1 MPETVPEPNADDTVV
16 LDAAVLDGVVAEGA
30 VLDGAAPEGA
40 AADKGAP
47 ERAALD
53 KGAQWRDDPQTITR
67 LRADPRTG
75 VLVVRERRVPLDDGL
90 ILLSA
95 GDPVLARTREW
106 ALLGRRADGSGL
118 LLALQDPED
127 DTDADGSWAP
137 RWSDLREA
145 LPVVDEVDAEL
156 VVSAIA
162 LAGWLHDAGFCPAC
176 GSAAELRQ
184 SGWSRHCPSC
194 GREHFPRT
202 DPAVIVAVQSA
213 DGERLLLGANAQWK
227 GRFYS
232 CFAGFVEA
240 GESLETT
247 VHRELFE
254 EAGVRV
260 RDVEYFSSQ
269 PWPFPRSLMVG
280 FHATAVDEDGVQG
293 DGEEIIDVRWL
304 TRAEVGSALEGNGP
318 VGLPGAASIA
328 HRLIVDWLRR

>member
-1 MPETVPEPNADDTVV
+1 MAPLA
-16 LDAAVLDGVVAEGA
+16 DAASEGA
-30 VLDGAAPEGA
+30 SLD
-40 AADKGAP
+40 
-47 ERAALD
+47 RAAE
-53 KGAQWRDDPQTITR
+53 WRDDPQTLPR
-67 LRADPRTG
+67 LRADPRTR
-75 VLVVRERRVPLDDGL
+75 VLVVRERRVPLGDGL
-90 ILLSA
+90 ILVPA
-95 GDPVLARTREW
+95 DDAVLARTREW
-106 ALLGRRADGSGL
+106 ALLGRRPDGSGL
-118 LLALQDPED
+118 LLALQEPED

-145 LPVVDEVDAEL
+145 LPLVDAADGEL
-156 VVSAIA
+156 VVAAIA
-162 LAGWLHDAGFCPAC
+162 LAGWLRDAGFCPAC
-176 GSAAELRQ
+176 GRPAELRQ
-184 SGWSRHCPSC
+184 SGWSRHCGSC

-240 GESLETT
+240 GEALETT

-260 RDVEYFSSQ
+260 RDVTYFSSQ

-280 FHATAVDEDGVQG
+280 FHATAVDDTEVHG

-304 TRAEVGSALEGNGP
+304 SRAEIGSALAGDGP
-318 VGLPGAASIA
+318 VGLPGEASIA
-328 HRLIVDWLRR
+328 HRLIVDWYRR

>member
-1 MPETVPEPNADDTVV
+1 MTVPETVPEPVADDAAV
-16 LDAAVLDGVVAEGA
+16 LDAAVLDGVV
-30 VLDGAAPEGA
+30 PEGA
-40 AADKGAP
+40 SLD
-47 ERAALD
+47 RA
-53 KGAQWRDDPQTITR
+53 GEWRDDPGAIPR
-67 LRADPRTG
+67 LRADSRTG
-75 VLVVRERRVPLDDGL
+75 VLVVRERRVPLGDDGL
-90 ILLSA
+90 IVV
-95 GDPVLARTREW
+95 GPDDPVLARTREW
-106 ALLGRRADGSGL
+106 ALLGRRPDGTGL

-145 LPVVDEVDAEL
+145 LPVVDAADGEL
-156 VVSAIA
+156 VVAAIA
-162 LAGWLHDAGFCPAC
+162 LAGWLRDAGFCPAC
-176 GSAAELRQ
+176 GHAADLRQ
-184 SGWSRHCPSC
+184 SGWSRHCGSC

-240 GESLETT
+240 GEALETT

-260 RDVEYFSSQ
+260 RDVTYFSSQ

-280 FHATAVDEDGVQG
+280 FHATAVDDAGVHG

-304 TRAEVGSALEGNGP
+304 SRAEIGSALAGDGP
-318 VGLPGAASIA
+318 VGLPGEASIA
-328 HRLIVDWLRR
+328 HRLIVDWYRR

>member
-1 MPETVPEPNADDTVV
+1 MTVPETVPEPLADDATA
-16 LDAAVLDGVVAEGA
+16 LDTAVLDGVV
-30 VLDGAAPEGA
+30 PEGA
-40 AADKGAP
+40 SLD
-47 ERAALD
+47 RA
-53 KGAQWRDDPQTITR
+53 GEWRDDPGVIPR

-75 VLVVRERRVPLDDGL
+75 VLVVRERRVPLGDDGL
-90 ILLSA
+90 ILVPA
-95 GDPVLARTREW
+95 GDAVLARTREW
-106 ALLGRRADGSGL
+106 ALLGRRPDGSGL
-118 LLALQDPED
+118 LLALQDPDD

-137 RWSDLREA
+137 QWSDLREA
-145 LPVVDEVDAEL
+145 LPVVGAADGEL
-156 VVSAIA
+156 VVAAIA
-162 LAGWLHDAGFCPAC
+162 LAGWLRDAAFCPTC
-176 GSAAELRQ
+176 GHAAELRQ
-184 SGWSRHCPSC
+184 NGWSRHCPSC

-254 EAGVRV
+254 ESGVRV
-260 RDVEYFSSQ
+260 RDVRYFSSQ

-280 FHATAVDEDGVQG
+280 FHATAIDEQTARG

-304 TRAEVGSALEGNGP
+304 TREEIGSALAGSGP

-328 HRLIVDWLRR
+328 HRLIADWYRR

>member
-1 MPETVPEPNADDTVV
+1 MPETVPEPVADDAAA
-16 LDAAVLDGVVAEGA
+16 LDAAVLDGVV
-30 VLDGAAPEGA
+30 PEGA
-40 AADKGAP
+40 SLD
-47 ERAALD
+47 RA
-53 KGAQWRDDPQTITR
+53 GEWREDPDAIPR
-67 LRADPRTG
+67 LRADGRTG
-75 VLVVRERRVPLDDGL
+75 VLVVRERRVPLGDDGL
-90 ILLSA
+90 ILVPA

-106 ALLGRRADGSGL
+106 ALLGRRPDGTGL

-145 LPVVDEVDAEL
+145 LPVVDAADGEL
-156 VVSAIA
+156 VVAAIA
-162 LAGWLHDAGFCPAC
+162 LAGWLRDAGFCPAC
-176 GSAAELRQ
+176 GHPAELRQ
-184 SGWSRHCPSC
+184 NGWSRHCVSC

-227 GRFYS
+227 GRFHS

-247 VHRELFE
+247 VHREIFE

-260 RDVEYFSSQ
+260 RDLRYFASQ

-280 FHATAVDEDGVQG
+280 FHATAVDEQAAHG

-304 TRAEVGSALEGNGP
+304 TRAEIGSALAGSGP

-328 HRLIVDWLRR
+328 HRLIVDWYRR

>member
-1 MPETVPEPNADDTVV
+1 MPETVPEPP
-16 LDAAVLDGVVAEGA
+16 AVGVPPLVDVAVE
-30 VLDGAAPEGA
+30 DGAL
-40 AADKGAP
+40 D
-47 ERAALD
+47 RAAE
-53 KGAQWRDDPQTITR
+53 WRDDPQTLPR
-67 LRADPRTG
+67 LRADPRTR
-75 VLVVRERRVPLDDGL
+75 VLVVRERRVPLGDGL
-90 ILLSA
+90 ILVPA
-95 GDPVLARTREW
+95 DDAVLARTREW
-106 ALLGRRADGSGL
+106 ALLGRGSDGGGL
-118 LLALQDPED
+118 LLALQEPED

-145 LPVVDEVDAEL
+145 LPLVDAADGEL
-156 VVSAIA
+156 VVAAIA
-162 LAGWLHDAGFCPAC
+162 LAGWLRDAGFCPAC
-176 GSAAELRQ
+176 GSPAELRQ
-184 SGWSRHCPSC
+184 SGWSRHCGSC

-254 EAGVRV
+254 ESGVRV
-260 RDVEYFSSQ
+260 RDVTYVSSQ

-280 FHATAVDEDGVQG
+280 FHATAVDDAEAHG

-304 TRAEVGSALEGNGP
+304 SRDEIGSALAGEGP

-328 HRLIVDWLRR
+328 HRLIVDWYRR

>member
-1 MPETVPEPNADDTVV
+1 MPETVPEPR
-16 LDAAVLDGVVAEGA
+16 AAVA
-30 VLDGAAPEGA
+30 GAAPE
-40 AADKGAP
+40 
-47 ERAALD
+47 RFALD
-53 KGAQWRDDPQTITR
+53 RAGEWRDDPDTIAR
-67 LRADPRTG
+67 LRADARTR
-75 VLVVRERRVPLDDGL
+75 VLVVRERRVPLDEGV
-90 ILLSA
+90 ILVA
-95 GDPVLARTREW
+95 ADDPVLTRTREW
-106 ALLGRRADGSGL
+106 ALLGRRPDGSGL

-145 LPVVDEVDAEL
+145 LPVLDPADGEL
-156 VVSAIA
+156 VVAAIA
-162 LAGWLHDAGFCPAC
+162 LAGWLRDAGFCPAC

-184 SGWSRHCPSC
+184 SGWSRRCGSC
-194 GREHFPRT
+194 GRDHFPRT

-254 EAGVRV
+254 EAGVHV
-260 RDVEYFSSQ
+260 RDVHYFSSQ

-280 FHATAVDEDGVQG
+280 FHATAVDETAVHG
-293 DGEEIIDVRWL
+293 DGEEIID
-304 TRAEVGSALEGNGP
+304 
-318 VGLPGAASIA
+318 
-328 HRLIVDWLRR
+328 

>member
-1 MPETVPEPNADDTVV
+1 MPETVPEPNADDATV

-30 VLDGAAPEGA
+30 VLD
-40 AADKGAP
+40 
-47 ERAALD
+47 RAAE
-53 KGAQWRDDPQTITR
+53 WRVDPQTIDR
-67 LRADPRTG
+67 LRADARTG
-75 VLVVRERRVPLDDGL
+75 VLVVRERRVPLGDGL
-90 ILLSA
+90 IVLRA

-106 ALLGRRADGSGL
+106 ALLGRRPDGTGL

-145 LPVVDEVDAEL
+145 LPVVDAADAEL
-156 VVSAIA
+156 VVAAIA
-162 LAGWLHDAGFCPAC
+162 LAGWLRDAGFCPAC
-176 GSAAELRQ
+176 GNPAELRQ
-184 SGWSRHCPSC
+184 SGWSRHCGSC

-227 GRFYS
+227 GRFHS

-240 GESLETT
+240 GEALETT

-260 RDVEYFSSQ
+260 RDLAYFSSQ
-269 PWPFPRSLMVG
+269 SWPFPRSLMVG
-280 FHATAVDEDGVQG
+280 FHATAVDEDEARG

-304 TRAEVGSALEGNGP
+304 TRAEIGSSLAGDGP
-318 VGLPGAASIA
+318 VGLPGEASIA
-328 HRLIVDWLRR
+328 HRLIVDWYRR